1 MIQIILMRKIFRKVY
16 ALSSWSSYVNIH
28 VYLEVT
34 LFSKRFLADIT
45 CVQLLFMASFNM
57 FLQLVLSVERLC
69 TNMTCEPS
77 ITVNLEMPCKVSFLE
92 YLSTFITFPVL
103 MQLIVVVV

>member
-1 MIQIILMRKIFRKVY
+1 M
-16 ALSSWSSYVNIH
+16 NIH

-34 LFSKRFLADIT
+34 LVSKCFLAYIT
-45 CVQLLFMASFNM
+45 FVQLFFMQSFNM

-69 TNMTCEPS
+69 TNLTCEPRIS
-77 ITVNLEMPCKVSFLE
+77 VNLEMPCKVSFLE
-92 YLSTFITFPVL
+92 YLSTFITFHVL